1 MHLLDM
7 NFVSCFD
14 DVEATL
20 NHSDWKNRTR
30 PEEGVKV
37 LDLTRDLDTDPKERV
52 L

>member
-1 MHLLDM
+1 MMWMVAETSNALS
-7 NFVSCFD
+7 VIPTGIC
-14 DVEATL
+14 
-20 NHSDWKNRTR
+20 TR